1 MAGENPITMETLWER
16 LNLNQNEL
24 LQRLTA
30 VEQQMM
36 QMNGSMNALNEQIAE
51 VQMRVSAAED
61 NLESTDSKVQ
71 VLAKRVEVLEA
82 KAEYM
87 ENKSRQNNVV
97 IFGIS
102 EGEERSDPVAFVQ
115 QFLMETLNLPR
126 DNLHIE
132 RAHRIPTHVSAA
144 TAAGKRPRPTIAKF
158 GNYLHKAKVMKLARE
173 KGTLLYKDTR
183 AFIYQDF
190 SAAVQKKR
198 QLFVPVKSKLYAAG
212 IRYAMIFP
220 AILSVDF
227 MGVRKRF
234 ETPLDAQKC
243 LDDLDKSS
251 ASSMTS

>member
-132 RAHRIPTHVSAA
+132 RAIAFLPT
-144 TAAGKRPRPTIAKF
+144 F
-158 GNYLHKAKVMKLARE
+158 
-173 KGTLLYKDTR
+173 LLLLLLVKDQGRLSPSSGIICTR
-183 AFIYQDF
+183 Q
-190 SAAVQKKR
+190 R
-198 QLFVPVKSKLYAAG
+198 
-212 IRYAMIFP
+212 
-220 AILSVDF
+220 
-227 MGVRKRF
+227 
-234 ETPLDAQKC
+234 
-243 LDDLDKSS
+243 
-251 ASSMTS
+251 

>member
-1 MAGENPITMETLWER
+1 
-16 LNLNQNEL
+16 
-24 LQRLTA
+24 
-30 VEQQMM
+30 
-36 QMNGSMNALNEQIAE
+36 MNRSLKCKC
-51 VQMRVSAAED
+51 VSAAEN

-102 EGEERSDPVAFVQ
+102 EGEERSD
-115 QFLMETLNLPR
+115 
-126 DNLHIE
+126 LHIE
-132 RAHRIPTHVSAA
+132 RAHRIPTHVTAA
-144 TAAGKRPRPTIAKF
+144 TAAGKRPRPIIAKF
-158 GNYLHKAKVMKLARE
+158 GKYLHKAKVMKLARE

>member
-30 VEQQMM
+30 MEQQMM

-115 QFLMETLNLPR
+115 FLMETLNLTR

-132 RAHRIPTHVSAA
+132 RAHSY
-144 TAAGKRPRPTIAKF
+144 PRF
-158 GNYLHKAKVMKLARE
+158 CCYCCR
-173 KGTLLYKDTR
+173 
-183 AFIYQDF
+183 
-190 SAAVQKKR
+190 
-198 QLFVPVKSKLYAAG
+198 
-212 IRYAMIFP
+212 
-220 AILSVDF
+220 
-227 MGVRKRF
+227 
-234 ETPLDAQKC
+234 
-243 LDDLDKSS
+243 
-251 ASSMTS
+251 